1 MTRVNT
7 ARMQGFTLIELL
19 VVMTMLSLIM
29 MGMAGAFR
37 TMAQT
42 ETRVDEKLQ
51 RTDQMRVVQQFLR
64 HTVSRIDGTLVDLPQ
79 RGQGVLFQANA
90 DSVQW
95 VGIMPARPGVGG
107 RHFFRLALE
116 DTSGGDKG
124 LVIRYVPWAMQVQ
137 FPDWTQAE
145 SQVLVNRITQWS
157 VETEGLPRELSQF
170 TGEWPRGWQTTWT
183 APKAIPQRMRI
194 SIADAKGPW
203 PPIILSLFPSANST
217 STTSGFVIG
226 GGKEE

>member
-1 MTRVNT
+1 MTRVKT

-51 RTDQMRVVQQFLR
+51 RTDQMRVVQQFLL

-157 VETEGLPRELSQF
+157 VETEGLPRELSQL

-194 SIADAKGPW
+194 AIADAKGPW
-203 PPIILSLFPSANST
+203 PPIILSVPQTSSWACNSN
-217 STTSGFVIG
+217 
-226 GGKEE
+226 